1 MFRNASTIVQVASPP
16 PVSALSHFKSML
28 LAKRTQMLSAL
39 STLRGG
45 SVGRAEASA
54 EHFGR
59 PEDPVTDTLGQREF
73 EFAMDAMETEELMA
87 LDAAIRRI
95 EQGSFG
101 LCVDCGEHIGAS
113 RLQATPEVAR
123 CLTCQRKLEAH
134 QSAAGAGGSGLG
146 AHQRRGTDWRAHS

>member
-1 MFRNASTIVQVASPP
+1 MFKNASSITRVAPP
-16 PVSALSHFKSML
+16 APVSALNHFKNLL
-28 LAKRTQMLSAL
+28 LAKRSGMLAAL
-39 STLRGG
+39 SNLREGT
-45 SVGRAEASA
+45 VGRAEFAA
-54 EHFGR
+54 EHYGR
-59 PEDPVTDTLGQREF
+59 PEDPVADTLGQREF

-101 LCVDCGEHIGAS
+101 LCLDCGEHIGAS

-123 CLTCQRKLEAH
+123 CLTCQSKLEAH

-146 AHQRRGTDWRAHS
+146 AHQRRGTDRRVHS